1 MTDMIGLVFWKDTG
15 PAVQKE
21 DEWDVGP
28 HEQQGGQLGTPS
40 TWPEASTPR
49 HPSTPPRGLKV
60 IRAFSGYIPSPLKC
74 RGSGQ
79 WIK

>member
-60 IRAFSGYIPSPLKC
+60 IIAFFWLHSLSSKMQGIRAVD
-74 RGSGQ
+74 
-79 WIK
+79 